1 MNIIFEDTC
10 SLLNEIEWRNNIN
23 AYINKIKKTK
33 VGKLLLKEL
42 DIYMKEPFNYTITIK
57 NYSYSKSFQYPHCN
71 VNGKN
76 LTVFIPSN
84 PYFIEVF
91 TFNKDLI
98 EEGQS
103 NYIIKNILNCKPVNN
118 KLDKDFI
125 ASFSKNE
132 FQPFVVILFH
142 ELIHC
147 LRIITLSNE
156 GKLESEDE
164 EEVVI
169 YGLKNDTLQIDN
181 KYITENSFRKEL
193 NLGRRLSH
201 DSNYLNVYG
210 TSHNKN
216 YDKKTLKKMFLNLEI
231 I

>member
-10 SLLNEIEWRNNIN
+10 SLLKEVEWKNNIN
-23 AYINKIKKTK
+23 TYLNDIKKTK
-33 VGKLLLKEL
+33 VGKILLKEL
-42 DIYMKEPFNYTITIK
+42 SKYMKEPYNYNITIK
-57 NYSYSKSFQYPHCN
+57 NYSSSKSFQYPHCN

-76 LTVFIPSN
+76 LIVYIPSN

-91 TFNKDLI
+91 TFNKELI
-98 EEGQS
+98 NESQS
-103 NYIIKNILNCKPVNN
+103 NNTIRNILSCKPINN
-118 KLDKDFI
+118 MLDKDFI
-125 ASFSKNE
+125 ESFSKKE

-147 LRIITLSNE
+147 LRIITLTLE
-156 GKLESEDE
+156 GKTENENE
-164 EEVVI
+164 EATVI
-169 YGLKNDTLQIDN
+169 YGLENDTLQIDN
-181 KYITENSFRKEL
+181 RYITENSFRKEL

-210 TSHNKN
+210 THCRKN
-216 YDKKTLKKMFLNLEI
+216 YDSKTLKKMFLNLEI